1 MHVSMTIFTVVVHN
15 NSFTPLKFGACGGLE
30 LHMSPLFAVLCLVLL
45 RSTFSNDSRK
55 SFLAATNSSIIRW
68 HLPRYFSP
76 IYRPI
81 ETFKKK
87 TASSPTP
94 SSNEPPLSLI
104 SSWPAIIYNR
114 FDKDSSVWFVS
125 LTRCNHLFPY
135 FIQWITSKFPM
146 SFSYGEGVSSFSHAT
161 IQTFHL
167 NFDRHG
173 FKRFRL
179 AV

>member
-15 NSFTPLKFGACGGLE
+15 NSFTPLKFGACRGLE
-30 LHMSPLFAVLCLVLL
+30 LHVSPLFAVLCLVLL
-45 RSTFSNDSRK
+45 WSTFLNDSRK
-55 SFLAATNSSIIRW
+55 SFLAATKFVHYQMTYPQVFLSD
-68 HLPRYFSP
+68 LPP
-76 IYRPI
+76 YRNI
-81 ETFKKK
+81 KKK
-87 TASSPTP
+87 TASSLTP

-125 LTRCNHLFPY
+125 LTRCSHLFPY
-135 FIQWITSKFPM
+135 FIQSITSKFPM
-146 SFSYGEGVSSFSHAT
+146 SLFYGEGVSSFSHAT